1 MAPWQHGRIYLGGR
15 RHEPSAGALK
25 LSAGDNSAYLAR
37 WAAALARASPWPEK
51 QNAVSKIFRNPKV
64 RAYVLESG
72 TSMDRLSNY
81 SYRSRELLCRKQAA
95 LASNLAA
102 RRELEHMALE
112 YGRRPISRSGNDLR
126 RIDKYAVARRR
137 QRDAGG
143 CWRSCALTTDSARSA
158 NRCSVTKFQQ
168 CWKIYSNLIRNT
180 VAPIA
185 VRCDPGSCSVN
196 EIT

>member
-1 MAPWQHGRIYLGGR
+1 MG
-15 RHEPSAGALK
+15 S
-25 LSAGDNSAYLAR
+25 S
-37 WAAALARASPWPEK
+37 ASP
-51 QNAVSKIFRNPKV
+51 RKV
-64 RAYVLESG
+64 RGRKNKTQYQKYSEIRKSEL
-72 TSMDRLSNY
+72 TYLNRSMDCLSNY

-95 LASNLAA
+95 LASNLAT

-112 YGRRPISRSGNDLR
+112 YGRRPISRSGR
-126 RIDKYAVARRR
+126 RIDKYEVARRR

-168 CWKIYSNLIRNT
+168 CWEIYSNLIRNT

-185 VRCDPGSCSVN
+185 VRCEPGSCSVN
-196 EIT
+196 EII